1 MDRAVAEVVPRPVRL
16 CARTHARREGREAR
30 DLDEKILRASR
41 PSPADCI
48 FDAGADRPTDAGIR
62 LGNSKL
68 PWNWLFDVIGKTVNP
83 CPGGTT
89 GRVEEPLVRSPPEP
103 ATQSGDPT
111 LVRPPKGGYAEGEPN
126 GGSAQVE
133 SLTGIVDACPIGL
146 DADHG

>member
-1 MDRAVAEVVPRPVRL
+1 MDRAVVEVVPRGCGRQS
-16 CARTHARREGREAR
+16 ARTHARREGREAR

-62 LGNSKL
+62 LGNSSC
-68 PWNWLFDVIGKTVNP
+68 NWLFDVLGETVNP

-89 GRVEEPLVRSPPEP
+89 GHVEEPLVRSPPEP
-103 ATQSGDPT
+103 ATQSGDPA